1 MTAITINLKKA
12 SPIEVP
18 LYLYQAQLR
27 VNKLW
32 DLNFALIDGKDG
44 WIRSNV
50 LGGQWNYTGR
60 NVIVLDPTLKMD
72 EVDIPYKSFIVMF
85 SGKIIRRIKKEKG
98 WSTVKAY
105 NFVKVRFKF
114 DPYIYKIMED
124 IIREEEP
131 KIILNRNPKP
141 VGVVKSC

>member
-1 MTAITINLKKA
+1 M
-12 SPIEVP
+12 
-18 LYLYQAQLR
+18 
-27 VNKLW
+27 
-32 DLNFALIDGKDG
+32 
-44 WIRSNV
+44 
-50 LGGQWNYTGR
+50 R

-131 KIILNRNPKP
+131 KIILNRNPEF
-141 VGVVKSC
+141 VGL